1 MVNKYNQRMS
11 RRDKSLKTNSKKKKS
26 VKLRL
31 FIFFGSL
38 NYLGLIF
45 AVIFFTFSV
54 LPSLLPRP
62 WLYQGVISGIS
73 ISIGYG
79 IGVLTSKLIRFIF
92 KKEFSLKIKKRA
104 WRFLYFAGPIVV
116 VTYLYLGSIWQ
127 REVHQLVGEFFPE
140 NYYFTRILI
149 LTFFVSVLLLMLGRL
164 IAGLNKFVINQLDR
178 FLPRRV
184 GVFFG
189 SLLVI
194 AFLWWIVSGVFYN
207 FFVTQSNKIYS
218 NQNNQTPADV
228 NQPQQS
234 SRSGSPESLVSW
246 DSIGFQ
252 GKNFV
257 SRGPSQQQLQDYTGS
272 KPTEQ
277 IRVYVGLN
285 SADSAQ
291 TRAKLALEEL
301 KRTKAFER
309 EVLVLA
315 TATGTGWL
323 EPQSVDSIEYM
334 YGGDTAIVTQQYS
347 YLPSWISFLVD
358 KNNAKEAGR
367 ALYDEVHTEW
377 SKLPEGKR
385 PKLIAYGLSLG
396 SFGGQSAYSSSSD
409 LVKSVDGALF
419 MGTPNDTELW
429 RSVTD
434 NRDKGTPEWLP
445 VYQNG
450 KSVRFAANNDGLE
463 KNQTE
468 WQKPRVLYMQHA
480 SDPVVWFS
488 FDLITDEPDWLREPR
503 GYDVSPSMQ
512 WYPFVTFL
520 QVGIDQ
526 FFGTTVP
533 NGHGHNYPN
542 NIVNAWSSVVSPSN
556 WNDQKAE
563 KLQKIIDSYSN
574 E

>member
-1 MVNKYNQRMS
+1 MS
-11 RRDKSLKTNSKKKKS
+11 RRDKSRKTNNRKKKS

-31 FIFFGSL
+31 FNFFGSL

-79 IGVLTSKLIRFIF
+79 IGVLASKLIRFIF
-92 KKEFSLKIKKRA
+92 KKELSQKFKKRA
-104 WRFLYFAGPIVV
+104 WRFLYFLGPIIVII
-116 VTYLYLGSIWQ
+116 YLYLGSIWQ

-140 NYYFTRILI
+140 NYYFTRILL
-149 LTFFVSVLLLMLGRL
+149 LTFFVSILLLMVGRL
-164 IAGLNKFVINQLDR
+164 IAGLNKFVINQLDK

-189 SLLVI
+189 SVI
-194 AFLWWIVSGVFYN
+194 VIGFLWWIVSGVFYN
-207 FFVTQSNKIYS
+207 FFVTQSNRIYS
-218 NQNNQTPADV
+218 NQNNQTPANV

-257 SRGPSQQQLQDYTGS
+257 SRGPSQQQLQDYTGN

-291 TRAKLALEEL
+291 SRAKLALEEL

-334 YGGDTAIVTQQYS
+334 YGGDTAIVSQQYS

-377 SKLPEGKR
+377 SKLPEDKR

-409 LVKSVDGALF
+409 LIKSIDGALF
-419 MGTPNDTELW
+419 LGTPNDTELW
-429 RSVTD
+429 RSITD
-434 NRDKGTPEWLP
+434 NRERGTPEWLP
-445 VYQNG
+445 IYQNG
-450 KSVRFAANNDGLE
+450 SAVRFAANNDGIL
-463 KNQTE
+463 KDQSQ

-488 FDLITDEPDWLREPR
+488 FDLITNEPDWLREPR

-542 NIVNAWSSVVSPSN
+542 TIVDAWSSVVSPSN
-556 WNDQKAE
+556 WNDQKAD
-563 KLQKIIDSYSN
+563 KLQKIIDTYSN